1 MPQRTA
7 IMFIIQPHVIQCN
20 LRGSFCT
27 AQNMN
32 YTFLKG
38 HGNARRQ
45 ESELVKNEFTADFYI
60 RSQS

>member
-1 MPQRTA
+1 M
-7 IMFIIQPHVIQCN
+7 QPK
-20 LRGSFCT
+20 GSFCT

-38 HGNARRQ
+38 HGNTRRQ
-45 ESELVKNEFTADFYI
+45 EESELVKNEFSADLYI